1 LVEGA
6 APRMPK
12 VFDFSPV
19 RRPNFILVCKFL
31 KKPLQE
37 LIQKCGRELQRWPTE
52 NTQGGGGFPLAFS
65 NKKVCKNFLI

>member
-19 RRPNFILVCKFL
+19 RRPNFILGVQVFYKT
-31 KKPLQE
+31 PA
-37 LIQKCGRELQRWPTE
+37 RTE
-52 NTQGGGGFPLAFS
+52 FKVWQGTSA
-65 NKKVCKNFLI
+65 VAH